1 MRRVLAKK
9 NKIITLCEYAQQGY
23 EFGCVGLC
31 KCACLYMYVAKNL
44 AVWGLTARKSP
55 VSVILVEYNH
65 QKRGLLC
72 QEIRSGKEIPKHS
85 INGTG
90 EGF

>member
-1 MRRVLAKK
+1 MRSRVMSLVV
-9 NKIITLCEYAQQGY
+9 LV
-23 EFGCVGLC
+23 CVSVP
-31 KCACLYMYVAKNL
+31 ACMYVAKNP

-55 VSVILVEYNH
+55 VSVIYCSLVEYNH

-72 QEIRSGKEIPKHS
+72 QEIHSGKEIPKHS